1 MHVISWKLRWQEVVF
16 CSIVKVF
23 RVQTSF
29 YRNGAQGGKEGNC
42 YCAFIWCKNNHKQ
55 LFLNE
60 KMCLSSEHLCT
71 CSTFGTHACDITYTG
86 AWWRKINVESA
97 VSPWTAR
104 ENKDLLIYE
113 NCQLGLLHSRLL
125 SAVCICVLLPV
136 LGVKFLSFSVAGFS
150 QMHWKWGICIKRITE
165 QSFQDPAVYL

>member
-1 MHVISWKLRWQEVVF
+1 MIF

-60 KMCLSSEHLCT
+60 KMCLNSEHLCT
-71 CSTFGTHACDITYTG
+71 CSTFGTRACGIAYTG

-125 SAVCICVLLPV
+125 SAVCMCVLLPV

-150 QMHWKWGICIKRITE
+150 QMH
-165 QSFQDPAVYL
+165 